1 MFALDFVE
9 SIGRRVRLDGAMDGK
24 KNLPIV
30 VTETTKR
37 VMIQT
42 ADKPL
47 TDLQKSI
54 IREMK

>member
-1 MFALDFVE
+1 ME
-9 SIGRRVRLDGAMDGK
+9 QWTEK